1 MAENAVTLTVAH
13 GTTKHNIE
21 VRGRESNEPLL
32 NDLAEAI
39 AQVTGV
45 PLTSQKLIFKGKS
58 LREMEQPLSS
68 FGVKQGCKVMMIG
81 KRNSPEEEAELRIL
95 KDLEKSVDQTS
106 KKLEKVDGELT
117 GLKNGFLAKHLQAEA
132 LNRLDQR
139 VKVAAEQFMKILE
152 QMDAMSLPENFSDCR
167 MKKKA
172 LIKTVQACLAQC
184 DKIEAGISDHLAK
197 LQSKNLA
204 LCE

>member
-1 MAENAVTLTVAH
+1 TRLLVS

>member
-21 VRGRESNEPLL
+21 VRGKESNEPLL

-45 PLTSQKLIFKGKS
+45 PLPSQKLIFKGKS

-81 KRNSPEEEAELRIL
+81 KRNSPEEEAELKIL

-132 LNRLDQR
+132 LSKLDQR

-167 MKKKA
+167 MKKKG

-204 LCE
+204 LSE